1 MHPYDLPGKA
11 QPNAA
16 SRSLGG
22 EEGDEDI
29 FYQVGRDAGT
39 VVRHPDKLLILL
51 RIDFH
56 TDLSIRLPFEC
67 LHSVLQQVDQDL

>member
-1 MHPYDLPGKA
+1 MHPYDLPGKT
-11 QPNAA
+11 QPDAA
-16 SRSLGG
+16 SRSLSR

-39 VVRHPDKLLILL
+39 VVRHPDKQLILL
-51 RIDFH
+51 RTDFH
-56 TDLSIRLPFEC
+56 ADLSVRLPFEC